1 MSEATMDATDRITGA
16 VEETAATITHGL
28 RRVWL
33 AGLGVVAVTGE
44 ELRSVFQTL
53 EQKGQQFEPAVTAPL
68 RRAGE
73 SANRISDRASQTV
86 AGVSRAV
93 GSAAA
98 HLTPRPVIVPQQLEQ
113 MIAEKV
119 TAALERLD
127 LPTRKDFE
135 GLKERIEEIAA
146 KPKRSEPKT

>member
-16 VEETAATITHGL
+16 AEETAATITHGL

-93 GSAAA
+93 GRAA